1 MCAVY
6 RLNNSESFIAMLVFF
21 LTSSKLTKF
30 RSDQKRNFDPDHVK
44 GHTRRTAIN
53 VSLKIK
59 LIY

>member
-1 MCAVY
+1 MK
-6 RLNNSESFIAMLVFF
+6 AMLVFF

-53 VSLKIK
+53 VSNFLFFKIINK
-59 LIY
+59 LNILGNL

>member
-53 VSLKIK
+53 VSRN
-59 LIY
+59 